1 MLTDKDV
8 LRKGYDKYPMA
19 GAIDPYDGGK
29 DTNEERREGYMQGL
43 FDGYKERLEE
53 ENATIDT
60 AITILES
67 PTIKGWV
74 ARDKV
79 ENPIYGLGLC
89 LHSKKLWR
97 TGNEWSNQ
105 TIAMHL
111 PADMFPEVT
120 WESEPKEVE
129 LYFSEV

>member
-1 MLTDKDV
+1 MNK
-8 LRKGYDKYPMA
+8 
-19 GAIDPYDGGK
+19 
-29 DTNEERREGYMQGL
+29 
-43 FDGYKERLEE
+43 
-53 ENATIDT
+53 
-60 AITILES
+60 
-67 PTIKGWV
+67 IKGWI
-74 ARDKV
+74 ARDEV

-89 LHSKKLWR
+89 LHSRKPWR

-129 LYFSEV
+129 LYFSDV